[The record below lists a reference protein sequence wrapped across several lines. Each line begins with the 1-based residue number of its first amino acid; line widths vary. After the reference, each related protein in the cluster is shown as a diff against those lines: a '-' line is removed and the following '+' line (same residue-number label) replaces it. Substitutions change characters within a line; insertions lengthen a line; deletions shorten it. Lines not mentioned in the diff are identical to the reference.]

1 MEATRGN
8 AFDAFRRTNYGPCA
22 TPVLHMNSE
31 NVRQLRHDFGS
42 VLDLIADGQQVEI
55 VKKGKVIALLSPPPP
70 SARPRKFKLPD
81 VAARRKRVFGD
92 RVLPG
97 NIIAEERES
106 YRW

>member
-1 MEATRGN
+1 MLDLKTATVG
-8 AFDAFRRTNYGPCA
+8 
-22 TPVLHMNSE
+22 
-31 NVRQLRHDFGS
+31 QLRHDFGS
-42 VLDLIADGQQVEI
+42 VMDWIAEGQQVEI

-70 SARPRKFKLPD
+70 PAKPKKFKLPD
-81 VAARRKRVFGD
+81 FEARRKRIFGD